1 MEVTAADGNV
11 TLAML
16 SHLVSQARR
25 VRLGSWC
32 VRVVVVSHD
41 PAFLV
46 AFAEFSLKG
55 RLLVWATR
63 LVVVTRLTL
72 PQLYA
77 LLPAHWTFS
86 MMNTIF
92 LNLEDTAT
100 SLRYRLYTHL
110 PYSPDGAQVVR
121 VAAWSLIHGIVQL
134 AGLTLFPEK
143 FTSFYGAAVKVAAK
157 SWPPY
162 WDEVEVKAPNGS
174 VYMRYS
180 GSDYQTLIALS
191 EALNFSFSFFPI
203 ATWMEAAERV
213 KERKVLFTAVNHFI
227 LPRRLNRHDF
237 TYAYEF
243 LRMSFS
249 MVKPAIKPRWQSLY
263 YPLTD
268 QVWVAMLVVLLFM
281 PTFLYTIYARGSDRG
296 VGKQNRMTVGAVAL
310 EVTGILVG
318 QNLPLRLP
326 DIGSSRVLLTV
337 WLVFSFVVGTAYRGN
352 LTAALTLPKFPLRP
366 ETVQELVQT
375 IDRVT
380 APPIGRDWQ
389 KFMLSSESEAYRKL
403 AGLMLIG
410 PTIQEGLL
418 MATKMNTAQM
428 TDRRNMAFT
437 IAKYFTRA
445 DGSTQ
450 LYLGREPILPIPSAM
465 PIPHDA
471 PYTPQLNRCL
481 MAIVETGL
489 LKKWEEDTIR
499 DVRRESERKQQ
510 ELLAKKQQQ
519 QQEGVEDTTESGGGI
534 TALTLTH
541 MQGPIMLLTLGLAT
555 SGIIFLG
562 EILVMRYW

>member
-1 MEVTAADGNV
+1 MKFFITVVVAFLATDGVTMPLQHSRVGGDVGKAVGAVMETTSQPSCSLILFTDGTTSSSSVLKAVSSERSSPRGVTVMEVTAADGNV

-25 VRLGSWC
+25 VRLSSWC

-46 AFAEFSLKG
+46 AFAESSLKG

-92 LNLEDTAT
+92 LNLEDTST

-121 VAAWSLIHGIVQL
+121 VAAWSQIHGIVQL

-143 FTSFYGAAVKVAAK
+143 FTSFYGAVVKVTAK

-191 EALNFSFSFFPI
+191 EALNFNFSLLPV

-213 KERKVLFTAVNHFI
+213 NERQALLLAVNHI
-227 LPRRLNRHDF
+227 TLPGRLNRHDF
-237 TYAYEF
+237 TYTYEF
-243 LRMSFS
+243 IRMSFS

-268 QVWVAMLVVLLFM
+268 QVWLAMLVVLLFM
-281 PTFLYTIYARGSDRG
+281 PTFLYTVNVRRSDRG
-296 VGKQNRMTVGAVAL
+296 ARNRMTVGAVAL

-352 LTAALTLPKFPLRP
+352 LTAALTLPKFPPRP

-380 APPIGRDWQ
+380 APPLGRDWQ
-389 KFMLSSESEAYRKL
+389 KFMSSSESEAYRKL

-418 MATKMNTAQM
+418 MATK
-428 TDRRNMAFT
+428 
-437 IAKYFTRA
+437 
-445 DGSTQ
+445 
-450 LYLGREPILPIPSAM
+450 
-465 PIPHDA
+465 
-471 PYTPQLNRCL
+471 
-481 MAIVETGL
+481 
-489 LKKWEEDTIR
+489 KK
-499 DVRRESERKQQ
+499 
-510 ELLAKKQQQ
+510 
-519 QQEGVEDTTESGGGI
+519 
-534 TALTLTH
+534 
-541 MQGPIMLLTLGLAT
+541 
-555 SGIIFLG
+555 
-562 EILVMRYW
+562 